1 MKCVVINLALK
12 RYEEK
17 NIKAVMS
24 SVLQAE
30 P

>member
-1 MKCVVINLALK
+1 MQCVVINLALK
-12 RYEEK
+12 RYEKK